1 LTDEEELDLILEEKK
16 LEEEEKRLNRLR
28 EDAFK

>member
-16 LEEEEKRLNRLR
+16 IEEEEKRLNRLR
-28 EDAFK
+28 EEALK